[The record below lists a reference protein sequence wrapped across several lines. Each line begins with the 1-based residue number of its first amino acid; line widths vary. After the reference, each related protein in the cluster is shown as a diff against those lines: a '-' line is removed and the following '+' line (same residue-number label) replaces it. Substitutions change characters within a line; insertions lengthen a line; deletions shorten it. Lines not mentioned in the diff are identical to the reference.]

1 MGGEVKVT
9 SELNKGSIFSII
21 FGMMCRVTNPP
32 CPSPVNDKNEVFD
45 SVSRRQLRQSRMKR
59 SGLKYRVLIV
69 NDDPFLLCGY

>member
-1 MGGEVKVT
+1 
-9 SELNKGSIFSII
+9 
-21 FGMMCRVTNPP
+21 MCRVTNPA